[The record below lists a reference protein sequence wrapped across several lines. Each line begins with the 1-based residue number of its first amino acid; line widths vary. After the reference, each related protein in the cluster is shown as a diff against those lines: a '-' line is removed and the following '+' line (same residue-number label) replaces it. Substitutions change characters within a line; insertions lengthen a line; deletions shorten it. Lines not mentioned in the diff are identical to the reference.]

1 MTIKDFMT
9 NMHRECDHLLTQAE
23 DLLDKGNFEEA
34 QKKYDAFKTETLFHF
49 TMEEEFLFPLLED
62 KSGMGSQGPT
72 NVMRMEHSQ
81 AKALFEKMDEAYKEH
96 DTDRAFSLGESM
108 NILLQQHNLKEEQ
121 MLYTMMNSAL
131 AENAE
136 EIITKL
142 QNYGH

>member
-23 DLLDKGNFEEA
+23 DFLDNGKFDEA
-34 QKKYDAFKTETLFHF
+34 LAKYIAFKNETLHHF
-49 TMEEEFLFPLLED
+49 TMEEEYLFPMLEE

-72 NVMRMEHSQ
+72 NVMRMEHAQ
-81 AKALFEKMDEAYKEH
+81 AKSLFEKMDEAYKAKEK
-96 DTDRAFSLGESM
+96 DRAFSLGESM

-131 AENAE
+131 AEDAE
-136 EIITKL
+136 EIVTKL